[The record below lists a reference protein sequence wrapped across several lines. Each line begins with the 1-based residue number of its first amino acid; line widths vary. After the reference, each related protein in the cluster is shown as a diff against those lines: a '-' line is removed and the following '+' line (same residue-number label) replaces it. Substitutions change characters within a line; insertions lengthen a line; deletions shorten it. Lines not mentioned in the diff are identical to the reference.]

1 MINDTFKFFRN
12 TKSYHVN
19 DIESLNV
26 KLMDEC
32 EALIDSVKMK
42 KNLLIGG
49 LLVRLGNQH
58 EETCRTVDLILI
70 KVNVEVRGLTLITLH
85 H

>member
-1 MINDTFKFFRN
+1 MINDMFKFFRN
-12 TKSYHVN
+12 TKSYLVN

-32 EALIDSVKMK
+32 EALIDNVKMK

-49 LLVRLGNQH
+49 LLIRIG
-58 EETCRTVDLILI
+58 
-70 KVNVEVRGLTLITLH
+70 G
-85 H
+85 